1 MKRIIFSALFFT
13 ALVTV
18 WHLVVLAKIWS
29 VVLLPDPISVWEYLD
44 GAAGDGTL
52 LEASIVTM
60 RRLLAGYIIGIA
72 AGLPLRLLTAR
83 FKVKNAQRSKTVKVK
98 ELALCLEI
106 AELENH
112 VDRRRISMHG
122 INGVVF
128 GWAQIEIDAP
138 LLVGETRQAVQLIDL
153 AGGKNR

>member
-1 MKRIIFSALFFT
+1 M
-13 ALVTV
+13 
-18 WHLVVLAKIWS
+18 
-29 VVLLPDPISVWEYLD
+29 PE
-44 GAAGDGTL
+44 
-52 LEASIVTM
+52 IVTN
-60 RRLLAGYIIGIA
+60 RFRLID
-72 AGLPLRLLTAR
+72 
-83 FKVKNAQRSKTVKVK
+83 K

-122 INGVVF
+122 TNGVVF